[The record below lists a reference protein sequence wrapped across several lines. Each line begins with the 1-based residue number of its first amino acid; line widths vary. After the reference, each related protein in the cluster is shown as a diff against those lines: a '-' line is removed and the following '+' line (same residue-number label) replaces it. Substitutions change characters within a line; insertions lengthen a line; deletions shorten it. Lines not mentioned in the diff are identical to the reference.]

1 MRFRFFNK
9 NNDRF
14 SAALEKESVGAKM
27 NQTYCI
33 FNACR
38 APRRPG
44 ETRDAASIDANERE
58 VFFRYGDQVYNGRMN
73 IGAENVSLSSVPSVL
88 AVLQARANQL
98 PRIGL
103 LRDLSHESHLRPV
116 LDELKAATAFLEQ
129 AITDSEKKLH
139 EMSQLGITAW
149 IDEDW
154 ARSYF
159 ELQAKHTDGFEHV
172 DIIVCKVYIRQ
183 VQMNIIYHK
192 CSYYVALV
200 DAEAGGEQPL
210 LDSTFPDVSTRS
222 RGYQIAAYNHST
234 YRKLSLW
241 QVLDGN
247 VGGPLVRQVRCVGS
261 SIAGSN

>member
-1 MRFRFFNK
+1 
-9 NNDRF
+9 
-14 SAALEKESVGAKM
+14 M

-33 FNACR
+33 FKACDGGGVG
-38 APRRPG
+38 G
-44 ETRDAASIDANERE
+44 EGAEDPNERE
-58 VFFRYGDQVYNGRMN
+58 VVFRYGEQVYNGHMD
-73 IGAENVSLSSVPSVL
+73 IGVGELSLSSVPAVL

-103 LRDLSHESHLRPV
+103 LREVSPRSHIRPV
-116 LDELKAATAFLEQ
+116 LDELKSATSFLEQ

-159 ELQAKHTDGFEHV
+159 ELQTAHSEDLENV

-222 RGYQIAAYNHST
+222 RGYQVATYSHSS

-247 VGGPLVRQVRCVGS
+247 IGAPLVRQASTLSYEKNKYLLSEEEFCFLSFRKLLHL
-261 SIAGSN
+261 I

>member
-1 MRFRFFNK
+1 M
-9 NNDRF
+9 
-14 SAALEKESVGAKM
+14 GG
-27 NQTYCI
+27 
-33 FNACR
+33 NAR
-38 APRRPG
+38 VD
-44 ETRDAASIDANERE
+44 DAAERE
-58 VFFRYGDQVYNGRMN
+58 VFFRYGDQVYNGHMDVGR
-73 IGAENVSLSSVPSVL
+73 EDVSLSSVPSVL

-103 LRDLSHESHLRPV
+103 LRDLPAQSHLRPV
-116 LDELKAATAFLEQ
+116 LDEIKAAAAFLEQ

-159 ELQAKHTDGFEHV
+159 ELQTKHTEALAQV
-172 DIIVCKVYIRQ
+172 DIVVCKLYIRQ

-222 RGYQIAAYNHST
+222 RGYQIGAYSHST

-247 VGGPLVRQVRCVGS
+247 VGGPLVRQVRRKR
-261 SIAGSN
+261 IAHCDASKN